1 MRNNLDETSVCGKNK
16 NNEQLYIQII
26 SNHFK
31 CLWFKYLKFWQGSP
45 MCHLQQIF
53 FFSSFFLWFSIL
65 PCCCCIWPVGCVIAL
80 HELSDWTRAKHH
92 SLFGAAASPQPPHR
106 HWAPCL
112 LATEAQSALKGAGHN
127 WGHKTWEEKE
137 PTGLAAIDLQQVKR
151 WTGGEREEGKKRHC
165 GYTAITC
172 TETDSGVMWLS
183 WKYRRRG
190 WQKHLLTGGWIMG
203 VYGMDG

>member
-1 MRNNLDETSVCGKNK
+1 M
-16 NNEQLYIQII
+16 IQIFNI
-26 SNHFK
+26 LTRESDVSFAAN
-31 CLWFKYLKFWQGSP
+31 L
-45 MCHLQQIF
+45 F
-53 FFSSFFLWFSIL
+53 FSFFLWFSIL

-151 WTGGEREEGKKRHC
+151 WTGGEREEGKKGTVVILWDRQWC
-165 GYTAITC
+165 DVTELKIQEEGVTEASSDRAMNYGYL
-172 TETDSGVMWLS
+172 W
-183 WKYRRRG
+183 Y
-190 WQKHLLTGGWIMG
+190 GWIDW
-203 VYGMDG
+203 MDDC